1 MLIEKSM
8 DTELL
13 KWAQSRAT
21 LFRTFNNASRILI
34 MYSLRDREMS
44 VSDIAA
50 AIEATV
56 QNTSQHLQVMKDRGI
71 LASRREGQTIYYRV
85 VDCSLLQQC
94 GLIAPHVR

>member
-1 MLIEKSM
+1 M
-8 DTELL
+8 DAELL
-13 KWAQSRAT
+13 KWAESRAT

-34 MYSLRDREMS
+34 MYSLRDSEMS

-71 LASRREGQTIYYRV
+71 LTSRREGQTIYYRV
-85 VDCSLLQQC
+85 VDRSLLQQC
-94 GLIAPHVR
+94 DLIAPHKP